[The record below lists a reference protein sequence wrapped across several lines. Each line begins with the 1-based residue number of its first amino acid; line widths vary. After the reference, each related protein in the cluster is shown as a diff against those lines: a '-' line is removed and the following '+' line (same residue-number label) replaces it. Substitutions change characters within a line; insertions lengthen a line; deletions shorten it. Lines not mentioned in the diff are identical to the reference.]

1 VTSFYLPPDLTTVR
15 VLIRWEGE
23 RASWRELV
31 ALRSFVP
38 EFAGLG
44 LSEVREQVGNRDGW
58 ELGDF
63 PGGYAR
69 QEIRRQAEACGLRL
83 EFIDL

>member
-1 VTSFYLPPDLTTVR
+1 MTSFYTPPDLTS
-15 VLIRWEGE
+15 VLVVIRWEGD
-23 RASWRELV
+23 RASWKEL
-31 ALRSFVP
+31 AGLRSFVP

-44 LSEVREQVGNRDGW
+44 LSEVRERVGDQTGW
-58 ELGDF
+58 ELGDY

-69 QEIRRQAEACGLRL
+69 NELRRIATGHGLRL